1 MKLVLFDLDDTLL
14 AGDTEGEWVKFMI
27 DNGIVDDESFL
38 EKMANFT
45 GNYRNGKLD
54 IFEYSNFLLGPLS
67 GINEVDFKEKVKEFS
82 KKVVKEFSDVTTHN
96 LLNRHSSDECVITS
110 GTLSFLVKEISNEL
124 GVEHCF
130 GTEAEIIRGSYTG
143 KVFGYPNFSG
153 EKVRRIKHWIG
164 ERSFENIYAYSDSIH
179 DLALLEFS
187 NFPTVVNPDMQLLE
201 IAKQRDWNID
211 TSRLAG
217 KF

>member
-27 DNGIVDDESFL
+27 DNGIVKDESFL
-38 EKMANFT
+38 EKMAIFT
-45 GNYRNGKLD
+45 GNYRNGRLD
-54 IFEYSNFLLGPLS
+54 IFEYSNFLLGPLC
-67 GINEVDFKEKVKEFS
+67 GINEVDFKEKVEKFA
-82 KKVVKEFSDVTTHN
+82 KTVVEKLSDVTTRN

-130 GTEAEIIRGSYTG
+130 GTDAEIISGSYTG
-143 KVFGYPNFSG
+143 KVFGHPNFSE
-153 EKVRRIKHWIG
+153 EKVKRIKRWIG
-164 ERSFENIYAYSDSIH
+164 GRSFEDIYAYSDSIH

-187 NFPTVVNPDMQLLE
+187 NFPTAVNPDMQLLE

>member
-27 DNGIVDDESFL
+27 DNGIVKDESFL
-38 EKMANFT
+38 EKMAIFT
-45 GNYRNGKLD
+45 DNYRNGRLD

-67 GINEVDFKEKVKEFS
+67 GINEVNFKEKVEEFS
-82 KKVVKEFSDVTTHN
+82 KKVVENLSDVTTSR
-96 LLNRHSSDECVITS
+96 LLNKHSSDECVITS

-130 GTEAEIIRGSYTG
+130 GTDAEIISGSYTG
-143 KVFGYPNFSG
+143 KVFGYPNFSE

-164 ERSFENIYAYSDSIH
+164 DRYFEYI
-179 DLALLEFS
+179 
-187 NFPTVVNPDMQLLE
+187 
-201 IAKQRDWNID
+201 
-211 TSRLAG
+211 RLFG
-217 KF
+217 LYTRLGFVGIF